1 MNDERAP
8 ESEERSWL
16 DRLTHFISGEPQN
29 KSDLEGVLSLAQ
41 EHEIIDEDAR
51 KIMEG
56 ALSVSDMQVRDIMI
70 PRAQMVVIDS
80 DQSLQEALPKIL
92 QSGRSRYPVIGE
104 GIDDVIGILLA
115 KDLLPLIQADRDVPS
130 ISTLMRPVTAV
141 PESKRL
147 NVLLREFR
155 QNRNHMAIVIDEYG
169 GIAGLITIEDVLE
182 EIVGEIE
189 DETDVDEGQLIR
201 PINDDSFLV
210 EALTPIEDFNEYFG
224 TGFSDEEFDTIGGL
238 VINAFGQL
246 PTRNQTIRLDQF
258 EFKVIHADERRAD
271 ASARDPRHHRIKG
284 VIRSNAPRW
293 GLAFAAGCVFALGL
307 APYNLWP
314 AIPLSAGL
322 LFTLLR
328 DSPSATPWRTGL
340 AYGLGFFGVGV
351 SWSMSASMYGPTP
364 AAVAILL
371 TAVFC
376 GGLALL
382 HGFQASLFYLLG
394 SRHLSWRL
402 IQFASIW
409 VLFEWLQ
416 ADFPDGLSWAY
427 AGYSALDSLLHGWIP
442 VIGIYGCSWL
452 VVSLAAPG

>member
-8 ESEERSWL
+8 ESDERSWL

-29 KSDLEGVLSLAQ
+29 KSDLEGVLSLAE

-80 DQSLQEALPKIL
+80 DQPLQEALPKIL
-92 QSGRSRYPVIGE
+92 QSGHSRYPVIGE

-115 KDLLPLIQADRDVPS
+115 KDLLPLIQTDRDVPS
-130 ISTLMRPVTAV
+130 ISSLMRPVTAV

-201 PINDDSFLV
+201 PINDNSFLI

-258 EFKVIHADERRAD
+258 EFKVIHADERRLT
-271 ASARDPRHHRIKG
+271 R
-284 VIRSNAPRW
+284 
-293 GLAFAAGCVFALGL
+293 
-307 APYNLWP
+307 
-314 AIPLSAGL
+314 
-322 LFTLLR
+322 LR
-328 DSPSATPWRTGL
+328 VTRGTTEST
-340 AYGLGFFGVGV
+340 V
-351 SWSMSASMYGPTP
+351 
-364 AAVAILL
+364 
-371 TAVFC
+371 
-376 GGLALL
+376 
-382 HGFQASLFYLLG
+382 
-394 SRHLSWRL
+394 
-402 IQFASIW
+402 
-409 VLFEWLQ
+409 
-416 ADFPDGLSWAY
+416 
-427 AGYSALDSLLHGWIP
+427 
-442 VIGIYGCSWL
+442 
-452 VVSLAAPG
+452 

>member
-1 MNDERAP
+1 VNDERAP

-29 KSDLEGVLSLAQ
+29 KTDLEGVLSLAE

-80 DQSLQEALPKIL
+80 DQPLQEALPKIL
-92 QSGRSRYPVIGE
+92 QSGHSRYPVIGE

-115 KDLLPLIQADRDVPS
+115 KDLLPLIQADSDVPS
-130 ISTLMRPVTAV
+130 ISSLMRPVTAV

-201 PINDDSFLV
+201 PINDNSFLI

-224 TGFSDEEFDTIGGL
+224 TAFSDEEFDTIGGL

-258 EFKVIHADERRAD
+258 EFKVIHADERRLT
-271 ASARDPRHHRIKG
+271 RLRVTRG
-284 VIRSNAPRW
+284 VAES
-293 GLAFAAGCVFALGL
+293 
-307 APYNLWP
+307 
-314 AIPLSAGL
+314 
-322 LFTLLR
+322 
-328 DSPSATPWRTGL
+328 
-340 AYGLGFFGVGV
+340 
-351 SWSMSASMYGPTP
+351 
-364 AAVAILL
+364 
-371 TAVFC
+371 TA
-376 GGLALL
+376 
-382 HGFQASLFYLLG
+382 
-394 SRHLSWRL
+394 
-402 IQFASIW
+402 
-409 VLFEWLQ
+409 
-416 ADFPDGLSWAY
+416 
-427 AGYSALDSLLHGWIP
+427 
-442 VIGIYGCSWL
+442 
-452 VVSLAAPG
+452 

>member
-92 QSGRSRYPVIGE
+92 QSGHSRYPVIGE

-224 TGFSDEEFDTIGGL
+224 AGFSDEEFDTIGGL

-258 EFKVIHADERRAD
+258 EFKVIHADERRLT
-271 ASARDPRHHRIKG
+271 R
-284 VIRSNAPRW
+284 
-293 GLAFAAGCVFALGL
+293 
-307 APYNLWP
+307 
-314 AIPLSAGL
+314 
-322 LFTLLR
+322 LR
-328 DSPSATPWRTGL
+328 VTRGTTESK
-340 AYGLGFFGVGV
+340 V
-351 SWSMSASMYGPTP
+351 
-364 AAVAILL
+364 
-371 TAVFC
+371 
-376 GGLALL
+376 
-382 HGFQASLFYLLG
+382 
-394 SRHLSWRL
+394 
-402 IQFASIW
+402 
-409 VLFEWLQ
+409 
-416 ADFPDGLSWAY
+416 
-427 AGYSALDSLLHGWIP
+427 
-442 VIGIYGCSWL
+442 
-452 VVSLAAPG
+452 